1 MTRERS
7 AQSLV
12 EELAGRGIQLYPD
25 DSGALRFRAPSAT
38 LTDADR
44 SAIDRHREEIV
55 ALLEVQSESPLSD
68 LQQSYLFGRSA
79 LIDLAGIPALQ
90 YLELSARDIDVGRL
104 ERALNTMIAGHPGLR
119 GVVEGDT
126 LMRHYAGR
134 RYAIRVHE
142 RTSADDSTLRD
153 EMMRAP
159 RDPARWPLF
168 DIRIS
173 RRDGEDDRLH
183 LLIDL
188 LLLDAFS
195 TMRFV
200 RQWLDMYENDIDA
213 PEFPSLQP
221 WEVRAQQVEDDED
234 RRWWQ
239 SRLDDLPGPPALPL
253 VASPGEVTRPSIRRI
268 SARLSET
275 HWSRVKGGAAAMKV
289 TPASLLCAV
298 FAETLEAWS
307 GTAQETLITLMTF
320 GRPGAE
326 AEEEEVLGGFSD
338 LLVLDCPS
346 RRSAPSLAA
355 HVGETHERLWQ
366 ATAHCRYSGVKL
378 LRELSQRRRLRGRLI
393 SPIVFTSMLFGD
405 GEEGTGFSSAGFRTT
420 CARSQTPQV
429 ALDYQVYEERGE
441 LVMSWD
447 YVPDLLGTDAPQQA
461 FDDYVAQLRRL
472 AASDEWADIPP
483 RPYMAAPA
491 RANGHRLGESK
502 QAQGPELT
510 GRSVEELSDIVRDC
524 WAGVLGI
531 AVPSDATSFFELG
544 GTSLQAVSLQ
554 TSLERR
560 LDAEVPIVFLF
571 DNPTVTAQATRLAGG
586 GESEEVGSRRFS
598 NLRRR
603 PRSDES

>member
-25 DSGALRFRAPSAT
+25 DSGGLRFRAPSAT
-38 LTDADR
+38 LTGADR
-44 SAIDRHREEIV
+44 LAIDRHREEIV
-55 ALLEVQSESPLSD
+55 ALLEIQSESPLSD

-79 LIDLAGIPALQ
+79 LIDLAGIPALH
-90 YLELSARDIDVGRL
+90 YLELSAHDIDVGRL

-126 LMRHYAGR
+126 LMRYYASR

-142 RTSADDSTLRD
+142 RTSADDSTPRE
-153 EMMRAP
+153 EMVRAP
-159 RDPARWPLF
+159 RDPTRWPLF
-168 DIRIS
+168 DIRVS
-173 RRDGEDDRLH
+173 RRNGEDDRLH
-183 LLIDL
+183 LVIDL

-195 TMRFV
+195 AMRFT
-200 RQWLDMYENDIDA
+200 RQWLEMYENNIDA
-213 PEFPSLQP
+213 PDSPSLQP
-221 WEVRAQQVEDDED
+221 WEVRALQVEDDGD

-268 SARLSET
+268 SGRLPET
-275 HWSRVKGGAAAMKV
+275 QWSRIKGGATAIKV
-289 TPASLLCAV
+289 TPAALLCAV
-298 FAETLEAWS
+298 FAETLEAWN
-307 GTAQETLITLMTF
+307 GTAQEVLITLTTF
-320 GRPGAE
+320 GRPGME
-326 AEEEEVLGGFSD
+326 AEEEKVLGGFSD

-346 RRSAPSLAA
+346 RRNAPSLAA

-378 LRELSQRRRLRGRLI
+378 LRELSQRRRLHGRLI

-405 GEEGTGFSSAGFRTT
+405 GEEGMGFSSSSFRTT
-420 CARSQTPQV
+420 YASSQTPQV
-429 ALDYQVYEERGE
+429 ALDCQVYEERGD
-441 LVMSWD
+441 LIMSWD
-447 YVPDLLGTDAPQQA
+447 YVPDLLGTDAPQKA

-483 RPYMAAPA
+483 QALHDLAGA
-491 RANGHRLGESK
+491 SGHRLGESTE
-502 QAQGPELT
+502 AQSPDLT

-524 WAGVLGI
+524 WAGVLGA

-560 LDAEVPIVFLF
+560 LGADVPIVFLF
-571 DNPTVTAQATRLAGG
+571 DNPTVTAQANGLAGG
-586 GESEEVGSRRFS
+586 GESEEVASRRFS

-603 PRSDES
+603 PRSDEL